1 MSATATA
8 KQYPSAELKDLV
20 GSEQFGHVVAGETE
34 PGNGQPYDVV
44 NPSSGEPIV
53 TIKLGTAEDVDRAV
67 GVARKAL
74 PHWRRKTPGQRAEVL
89 NAVADVIDGNV
100 ELFAQLE
107 SLNVGKPLSLSR
119 GEMAAAGD
127 VIRFMAGA
135 ARAAHAPAPGEYTP
149 GHFSY
154 IQREPLGV
162 VGAVTPWNYPL
173 MTAVFKIGPA
183 LAAGNTMVLK
193 PSEITPLSTIL
204 FAQLIADV
212 LPRGVLNVV
221 LGDGPTVGQ
230 ALAEHRDVDVISLT
244 GSKASGVKV
253 AAAGSAT
260 LKHVHLELGGKAP
273 VIVFDDA
280 DLSDV
285 VGAVRSSAFINSGQE
300 CGAGTRVLCTPQIQ
314 EELVE
319 ELKSAIGSIRTGAP
333 EDGDDIEM
341 GPLVSEQHLRRVEA
355 HIEKAKRDGVTVE
368 LGGAQ
373 DADRSGFFY
382 EPTVLS
388 NVLSAHDVS
397 QTEVFGPLVTVQS
410 FDSEADAVRIA
421 NEVDYGLA
429 ASVWTENG
437 RRALRVVDALDYGTV
452 WVNAH
457 LVTATEMPW
466 VGFGPSGL
474 GRELSTYALDDF
486 SRTKHVMMT
495 KRAAG
500 EPAEGGTA
508 FSA

>member
-8 KQYPSAELKDLV
+8 SDYPSAALKGLLDDDR
-20 GSEQFGHVVAGETE
+20 FGHVVAGETAHGE
-34 PGNGQPYDVV
+34 GTPYEVV
-44 NPSSGEPIV
+44 NPADGETIV
-53 TIKLGTAEDVDRAV
+53 TIRLGSADDVDRAV
-67 GVARKAL
+67 EVARTASRT
-74 PHWRRKTPGQRAEVL
+74 WRRRSPGQRAEVL
-89 NAVADVIDGNV
+89 NAVADVLDANV
-100 ELFAQLE
+100 ELLAQLE

-135 ARAAHAPAPGEYTP
+135 GRAALAPAPGEYTP
-149 GHFSY
+149 GHLSY

-162 VGAVTPWNYPL
+162 VGAVTPWNYPI
-173 MTAVFKIGPA
+173 MTAVYKIGPA

-204 FAQLIADV
+204 LAQLLSDV
-212 LPRGVLNVV
+212 LPPGVLNIV

-230 ALAEHRDVDVISLT
+230 ALAEHPGVDVISLT

-253 AAAGSAT
+253 AAAGAPT

-280 DLSDV
+280 DLSEV
-285 VGAVRSSAFINSGQE
+285 AAAVRSSAFINSGQE
-300 CGAGTRVLCTPQIQ
+300 CGAGTRVLCTTPQRD
-314 EELVE
+314 ELIG
-319 ELKSAIGSIRTGAP
+319 ELTKAIESIKVGAP

-341 GPLVSEQHLRRVEA
+341 GPLVSAQQQRRVDA
-355 HIEKAKRDGVTVE
+355 YIEGAKRDGVTVE
-368 LGGAQ
+368 LGGATG
-373 DADRSGFFY
+373 DRAGFFY

-388 NVLSAHDVS
+388 NVSSAHEIS
-397 QTEVFGPLVTVQS
+397 QQEVFGPLVTVQS
-410 FDSEADAVRIA
+410 FDSEADAIRIA

-437 RRALRVVDALDYGTV
+437 RRALRVIDALDYGTV

-495 KRAAG
+495 KHAPG
-500 EPAEGGTA
+500 ETVEGGAA